1 MTALVLA
8 ILSLNSG
15 DLLPP
20 VQEQVMRHTLLTCA
34 RLGTGPEQLVRIS
47 WPDRI
52 AQNPDERMAGPNGY
66 ILSFWWDRY
75 GVQVEWKFRRVAGK
89 PPVRV
94 LQSAGR
100 R

>member
-15 DLLPP
+15 DLLPR
-20 VQEQVMRHTLLTCA
+20 VQEQVMCHTLLFCA
-34 RLGTGPEQLVRIS
+34 KLGVGPEQLCRIA
-47 WPDRI
+47 WPDRCK
-52 AQNPDERMAGPNGY
+52 QDPDERMAGPNGY

-75 GVQVEWKFRRVAGK
+75 RVQVVWKFRRVAGR